1 MELYNANE
9 MPLSNDERKRT
20 VQEKILKGEQLNIS
34 EKRIA
39 GRDHPKKNL
48 FGYQLKPDHCYRA
61 ISKELLEIYK
71 KTGYIYG
78 TDEDDEYQE
87 YIENGQLHN
96 NNRGVDWYLGGV
108 TLRYGYIVIECPAY
122 KEYFTPASD
131 NGNSLAFDPT
141 IRHMKSSGFK
151 NPIPTNLITNVFDT
165 KLMKEQQNENSN
177 RDNKTF
183 EQVKEVYK
191 KVQNI
196 LDENGLK
203 VYLSGGTVPYILQ
216 NEDSGRLHD
225 DIDTICEKEDM
236 NNLREV
242 FKKEGFYKEEWDS
255 KTYATD
261 GVDYGFETMIDGVP
275 YGIYPFSYNKGAKKM
290 TQYSFDPYTKECKQ
304 KTMPMEELS
313 DYVMTYRGLDGKT
326 YDMMS
331 LEYIK
336 LSKDNAGRE
345 KDIIDSKKIEETK
358 LLRNDVMNRISMFN
372 EIKNQPQINNDMNV
386 NEYYEEEHM
395 GRSR

>member
-9 MPLSNDERKRT
+9 MPLSNDELKRT

-122 KEYFTPASD
+122 KA
-131 NGNSLAFDPT
+131 
-141 IRHMKSSGFK
+141 
-151 NPIPTNLITNVFDT
+151 
-165 KLMKEQQNENSN
+165 
-177 RDNKTF
+177 F

-236 NNLREV
+236 DSLREV

-304 KTMPMEELS
+304 
-313 DYVMTYRGLDGKT
+313 
-326 YDMMS
+326 
-331 LEYIK
+331 
-336 LSKDNAGRE
+336 
-345 KDIIDSKKIEETK
+345 
-358 LLRNDVMNRISMFN
+358 
-372 EIKNQPQINNDMNV
+372 
-386 NEYYEEEHM
+386 
-395 GRSR
+395 